1 MDYRKPMSIKHMLI
15 AAVAVPLLGAAPV
28 PKPTALDAV
37 ARDYVHLTLEAG
49 EREPEYV
56 DAYYGPPAWQ
66 AAAKER
72 PRSVARLQQD
82 ANVLKARAEAI
93 PAAKL
98 TPLERQRRL
107 FLIGQLTAAETR
119 LAMHGG
125 RRFSFDDE
133 AVGLFGVRPVL
144 KPLAGYDATLAE
156 VERLVPGKGPLWQ
169 RVDTYRTRFDV
180 PAARLDKVM
189 HAAIAECRR
198 RTVAHIPLPR
208 DEKFT
213 LELVTGKPWSGYNY
227 YKGNHTSLIQVNT
240 DLPVNIDRAVDL
252 GCHEGY
258 PGHHVYNMLL
268 EQRLSKGRGWVEF
281 TVYPLYGP
289 QSLIAEGSANY
300 GIDLAFPGNERA
312 AFEARVLYPLAG
324 LNPAEAP
331 RFAAL
336 RQAMEQLSGA
346 RFTIAREYLDGR
358 IDREA
363 AVALTQKYSLLSRAR
378 ALKSLDFDDH
388 YRSYLINYGLGK
400 DMVAAHVEAAG
411 PGQPARWRAMQALL
425 SGPTTP
431 GSLTH

>member
-1 MDYRKPMSIKHMLI
+1 MSIKNLAF
-15 AAVAVPLLGAAPV
+15 AAIVLPLLAAAPA
-28 PKPTALDAV
+28 PKRTALDAV
-37 ARDYVHLTLEAG
+37 ARGYVHLTLEAG

-56 DAYYGPPAWQ
+56 DAYYGPPEWL
-66 AAAKER
+66 AAAKAK
-72 PRSVARLQQD
+72 PRSVGVLQQD
-82 ANVLKARAEAI
+82 AGVLKARAEAI
-93 PAAKL
+93 PTARL
-98 TPLERQRRL
+98 TPLERQRRA
-107 FLIGQLTAAETR
+107 FLIGQLAAAETR

-125 RRFSFDDE
+125 RRFRFDDE
-133 AVGLFGVRPVL
+133 AEGLFGVRPVL
-144 KPLAGYDATLAE
+144 KPLADYDATLAE
-156 VERLVPGKGPLWQ
+156 IDRLVPGKGPLWQ
-169 RVDTYRTRFDV
+169 RVDAYRTRFDV
-180 PAARLDKVM
+180 PAAKLDKVM

-198 RTVAHIPLPR
+198 RTLVHVPLPR

-227 YKGNHTSLIQVNT
+227 YKGNDTSLIQVNT

-268 EQRLSKGRGWVEF
+268 EQRLSKARGWVEF

-324 LNPAEAP
+324 LDPAEAP

-336 RQAMEQLSGA
+336 RKAMEQLSGA

-363 AVALTQKYSLLSRAR
+363 AVVLTQKYSLLSRAR

-388 YRSYLINYGLGK
+388 YRSYVINYGLGK

-411 PGQPARWRAMQALL
+411 PGQPARWRAMTKLL
-425 SGPTTP
+425 SEPTTP
-431 GSLTH
+431 DALTH

>member
-1 MDYRKPMSIKHMLI
+1 MSIKHLALI
-15 AAVAVPLLGAAPV
+15 ALAVPLLGAAPT
-28 PKPTALDAV
+28 PPTALDAV

-66 AAAKER
+66 AAAKAR

-93 PAAKL
+93 PAARL

-144 KPLAGYDATLAE
+144 KPLADYDATLAE
-156 VERLVPGKGPLWQ
+156 VERLVPGDGPLWR
-169 RVDTYRTRFDV
+169 RVDAYRTRFDI

-198 RTVAHIPLPR
+198 RTVAHIPLPK

-227 YKGNHTSLIQVNT
+227 YKGNDTSLIQVNT
-240 DLPVNIDRAVDL
+240 DLPVNIDRVVDL

-336 RQAMEQLSGA
+336 RQAMEHLSGA

-363 AVALTQKYSLLSRAR
+363 AVVLTQKYLLLSRAR

-388 YRSYLINYGLGK
+388 YRSYVINYGLGK

-411 PGQPARWRAMQALL
+411 PGQPARWKAMQALL

-431 GSLTH
+431 DALRR

>member
-1 MDYRKPMSIKHMLI
+1 MIIKHL
-15 AAVAVPLLGAAPV
+15 ALVALAVPLLGAAPA

-66 AAAKER
+66 AAAKAH

-93 PAAKL
+93 PVKGL
-98 TPLERQRRL
+98 TPLERQRRA

-125 RRFSFDDE
+125 MHFSFDDE
-133 AVGLFGVRPVL
+133 AEGLFGVLPVL
-144 KPLAGYDATLAE
+144 KPLADYDATVAE
-156 VERLVPGKGPLWQ
+156 IDRLVPGKGPLWQ

-180 PAARLDKVM
+180 PAAKLDKVM

-198 RTVAHIPLPR
+198 RTLAHIPLPK

-227 YKGNHTSLIQVNT
+227 YKGNDTSLIQVNT

-268 EQRLSKGRGWVEF
+268 EQRLSKGRGWIEF

-324 LNPAEAP
+324 LDPAEAP

-336 RQAMEQLSGA
+336 RKAMERLAGA
-346 RFTIAREYLDGR
+346 RFTIARDYLDGR

-363 AVALTQKYSLLSRAR
+363 AVALTQKYSLTSRAR

-388 YRSYLINYGLGK
+388 YRSYVINYGLGK
-400 DMVAAHVEAAG
+400 DMVAEHVEGAG
-411 PGQPARWRAMQALL
+411 PGQAARWKAMQKLL
-425 SGPTTP
+425 SEPTTP
-431 GSLTH
+431 EALGR